1 MPDFNFSLKG
11 YAADQRHQAQ
21 HQRQRQELSQAGI
34 NTRTLA
40 ADERRLKTSISETT
54 AQLNRQREA
63 LARVSAQQAK
73 LNAVKQRYQAGKEL
87 AGNAAA
93 MGAAGVGMAT
103 TDLPAHN
110 TRTAPGSAHCR
121 RRSDRSG

>member
-1 MPDFNFSLKG
+1 
-11 YAADQRHQAQ
+11 
-21 HQRQRQELSQAGI
+21 QRQRSELMQAGI
-34 NTRTLA
+34 NTRTLS

-73 LNAVKQRYQAGKEL
+73 LSRVKARYQSGKEL

-93 MGAAGVGMAT
+93 AG
-103 TDLPAHN
+103 
-110 TRTAPGSAHCR
+110 
-121 RRSDRSG
+121 

>member
-1 MPDFNFSLKG
+1 AIQFRNTEQPTR
-11 YAADQRHQAQ
+11 AQAQ
-21 HQRQRQELSQAGI
+21 AMDAARKSAAALQLKHNSLRQAVQRQRQELSQAGI

-73 LNAVKQRYQAGKEL
+73 LNA
-87 AGNAAA
+87 
-93 MGAAGVGMAT
+93 
-103 TDLPAHN
+103 
-110 TRTAPGSAHCR
+110 
-121 RRSDRSG
+121 